1 MTIYMQSGPAAC
13 SAICIARQHTHGHH
27 CIRRVATQCAAS
39 LPCQHKSSIV
49 AALSLLAANRARR
62 LQCHAAPPA
71 TSITD
76 ASATATFADLS
87 EEELLALEL
96 EEEDILMD
104 DEEQQEWEQYDQEV
118 QNFRDLM
125 SIATAS
131 PQTSGTGML
140 DDPASARFGDQG
152 TFAVGSE
159 ETLPSATA
167 IDAALRGLLANTSA
181 SSQIDAHAASCGS
194 DVMQGIMPAKY
205 RTSLEQSEEAVIV
218 SQCLGPKTVVLIS
231 RPTDQPQLLPTIM
244 DTFRA
249 ERVKI
254 LVGWMATSKGLAFDA
269 FEVCSAHSGESL
281 APDACRRLQEALS
294 RTLGSPD
301 AQRVLAEIQEQV
313 PILDAFF
320 ALPVGGLQPPACEE
334 VRQVL
339 TASCSFEVSEAHE
352 LGRCLIFRGVC
363 ARGASA
369 EEVLWQCR
377 RRRLCMGCA
386 REGDWDFLL
395 YPASKDLLLLMV
407 PAAELER
414 SVKLQMDEVVVF
426 MISMFL
432 TVYVLASSYASITST
447 SIAALLIGSTILA
460 ELARRVAAK
469 AYGIR
474 LSMPFLIPSWATG
487 TFGASSPATSTVPSA
502 AACFDLA
509 AATLTMSFAVST
521 VLIVIG
527 LCIPPDGACVWVN
540 PEVLPY
546 SLQQLVYE
554 QADSRWLGCTQPQ
567 PTPVYVP
574 ASPWLAA
581 GCLSMLS
588 AALNGLPLPGL
599 DGAQI
604 AAASEEQLAKEM
616 FLPWAALL
624 LLGSAVLDVRSG
636 DLFSLILVFV
646 FTTFFVR
653 LRLQPAPVLRDNV
666 SQPWDFQR
674 KGTGFILFLL
684 SFGLLLPS
692 QLMAST
698 EKQLPLPYFI

>member
-1 MTIYMQSGPAAC
+1 MTICMQSGPAAC
-13 SAICIARQHTHGHH
+13 SAICAARQHTHGHH
-27 CIRRVATQCAAS
+27 CMRQVSTQCAAS
-39 LPCQHKSSIV
+39 LPRQRKTSVV
-49 AALSLLAANRARR
+49 AALSLLAVHRARR

-71 TSITD
+71 ASVTD
-76 ASATATFADLS
+76 ASATGTFADLS
-87 EEELLALEL
+87 EEELFALEL

-104 DEEQQEWEQYDQEV
+104 EEEQQEWEQYDQEV
-118 QNFRDLM
+118 QTFRDLISM
-125 SIATAS
+125 AGAS
-131 PQTSGTGML
+131 PQSSGTGML
-140 DDPASARFGDQG
+140 SDSVRARFGDQDA
-152 TFAVGSE
+152 FAIGSE
-159 ETLPSATA
+159 ETLPSATD
-167 IDAALRGLLANTSA
+167 IDAAMRGLLGNTSA
-181 SSQIDAHAASCGS
+181 SSQMDAYAASCESG
-194 DVMQGIMPAKY
+194 VMQGIMPAQY
-205 RTSLEQSEEAVIV
+205 RTCLEQSEDAVIV
-218 SQCLGPKTVVLIS
+218 SQCSGPKTVVLIS
-231 RPTDQPQLLPTIM
+231 RPIDQPQLLSTLM

-249 ERVKI
+249 EQVKI
-254 LVGWMATSKGLAFDA
+254 LNGWLATSKGLAVDA
-269 FEVCSAHSGESL
+269 FEVCSALSGESL

-301 AQRVLAEIQEQV
+301 AQRVLAEVQEQV

-320 ALPVGGLQPPACEE
+320 ALSVGGLQPPVCEE

-339 TASCSFEVSEAHE
+339 TASCSFDVSEAHE

-386 REGDWDFLL
+386 REEDWDFLL
-395 YPASKDLLLLMV
+395 YPARKDLLLLMV

-414 SVKLQMDEVVVF
+414 SAQLQMDDVVVF
-426 MISMFL
+426 MISVFL
-432 TVYVLASSYASITST
+432 TVYVLASSSITST
-447 SIAALLIGSTILA
+447 SLAALLIGSTILA
-460 ELARRVAAK
+460 ELARRVAAN

-487 TFGASSPATSTVPSA
+487 TFGAASPATSTVPSA

-509 AATLTMSFAVST
+509 AATLTMSFSVST

-527 LCIPPDGACVWVN
+527 LCVPSDSACVWVN

-624 LLGSAVLDVRSG
+624 LLGSAVLDIRSA

-653 LRLQPAPVLRDNV
+653 ARLQPAPVLRDNV

-692 QLMAST
+692 QLMATT
-698 EKQLPLPYFI
+698 ERQLPLPYFI